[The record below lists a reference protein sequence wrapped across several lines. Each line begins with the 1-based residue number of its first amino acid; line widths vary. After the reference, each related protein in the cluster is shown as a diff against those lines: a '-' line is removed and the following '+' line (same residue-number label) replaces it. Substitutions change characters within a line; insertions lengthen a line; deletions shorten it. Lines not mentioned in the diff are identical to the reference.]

1 MIPQRIL
8 NTKLF
13 NSNSIKNFSLSS
25 KRQAQALKK
34 GMVVGVYENSELTT
48 AASRVDSESRG
59 KVKLMIKD
67 SGLKLGHT
75 SVAHNIL
82 TGYEAVALVGVGNKT
97 VSGINSSES
106 LDEQRENIRIATG
119 LAVNHLIDEGLTHIE
134 VDPVENAEAAAEGS
148 ILGLWR
154 FDYLKSEDNK
164 NPEPEI
170 KCAEG
175 GDCNAWERGRI
186 KADAQNLARV
196 LTQCPSNLMTPTHF
210 AQCTID
216 KLCPCGVQ
224 VEARDRKWIEAQGME
239 SLLAMASGSLE
250 PPIVLEIAYCGA
262 NPDDKPVMLIGKGVT
277 FDGQGV
283 CLDRKCNAEFS
294 ADVAGAAVVVGTIKA
309 LCELKVPINVN
320 AIIPLCENMPGG
332 NAAAPGAVFTA
343 LNGRTIRMDDTAH
356 DGRIFLVDALCYAER
371 YKPCLVMNV
380 ATLDETMRL
389 ALGDGASAAYT
400 MSDSIWKNLNEA
412 GAISGDRMWRLP
424 MWNHYRLAIE
434 TDRGVDLTTV
444 GKGLAKGGDPCTAA
458 AFLKSFAPPSE
469 FVHIDIT
476 GTGRLASGFG
486 YPYLRNNLMTGRP
499 VRTLVEFLCKHAS
512 QKG

>member
-1 MIPQRIL
+1 MISQITL
-8 NTKLF
+8 NKKLLSI
-13 NSNSIKNFSLSS
+13 NSFRNFSVSW

-34 GMVVGVYENSELTT
+34 GIVVGVYENSELTT
-48 AASRVDSESRG
+48 VASRVDSESKG
-59 KVKLMIKD
+59 KVKDMLKD
-67 SGLKLGHT
+67 STMKLGHT
-75 SVAHNIL
+75 SVAHNL
-82 TGYEAVALVGVGNKT
+82 VTGYDAVALVGVGNKT
-97 VSGINSSES
+97 VSGINLSES
-106 LDEQRENIRIATG
+106 LDEQRENIRIATAR
-119 LAVNHLIDEGLTHIE
+119 AVNHLLDEGLTHIE
-134 VDPVENAEAAAEGS
+134 VDPIGNAEAAAEGS
-148 ILGLWR
+148 ILSLWR
-154 FDYLKSEDNK
+154 FDYLKSDDNK
-164 NPEPEI
+164 RPEPEVT
-170 KCAEG
+170 CSDSNESS
-175 GDCNAWERGRI
+175 AWERGRI

-224 VEARDRKWIEAQGME
+224 VEARDRKWIEAQNME
-239 SLLAMASGSLE
+239 SLLAMASGSME

-262 NPDDKPVMLIGKGVT
+262 NPDDKPVMMIGKGVT

-356 DGRIFLVDALCYAER
+356 DGRIFMVDALCYAEK

-380 ATLDETMRL
+380 ATLDEVMRL
-389 ALGDGASAAYT
+389 ALGDGATATYT
-400 MSDSIWKNLNEA
+400 MSDSIWKNLHDA
-412 GAISGDRMWRLP
+412 GALTGDRLWRLP
-424 MWNHYRLAIE
+424 LWNHYRLAIE
-434 TDRGVDLTTV
+434 SDRGADLTTV
-444 GKGLAKGGDPCTAA
+444 GKGLGRGGDPCTAA
-458 AFLKSFAPPSE
+458 AFLKTFAPPCE
-469 FVHIDIT
+469 FVHLDIT
-476 GTGRLASGFG
+476 GTGRLGSGVG

-499 VRTLVEFLCKHAS
+499 VRTLVEFLCKQAS
-512 QKG
+512 QKN